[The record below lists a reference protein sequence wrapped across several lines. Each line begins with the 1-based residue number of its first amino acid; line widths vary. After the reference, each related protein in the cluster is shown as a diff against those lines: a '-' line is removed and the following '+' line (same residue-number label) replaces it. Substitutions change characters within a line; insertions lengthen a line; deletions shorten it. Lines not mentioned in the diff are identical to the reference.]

1 MRRKPQNRYQAA
13 KQFNRNVQRTKRIN
27 TAPPAARGGYRL

>member
-1 MRRKPQNRYQAA
+1 MRRSPQNRYSAA
-13 KQFNRNVQRTKRIN
+13 KSFNRNTSRTKRIN